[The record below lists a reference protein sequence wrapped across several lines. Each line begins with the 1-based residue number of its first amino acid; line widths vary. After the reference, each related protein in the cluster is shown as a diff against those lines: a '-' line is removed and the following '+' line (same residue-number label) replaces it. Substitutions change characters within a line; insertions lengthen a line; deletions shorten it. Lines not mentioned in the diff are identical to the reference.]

1 MYLIKKNR
9 YLWGILFLIEWTMIA
24 ADEFRLSSIVKKQT
38 KVSSLYLSA
47 THRDADKSSPV
58 SHPIRCLT
66 ILKLISDDSIC
77 VRHVKNRL
85 DK

>member
-1 MYLIKKNR
+1 
-9 YLWGILFLIEWTMIA
+9 MIA
-24 ADEFRLSSIVKKQT
+24 ADESQLKSSIVKKQT

-66 ILKLISDDSIC
+66 ILKLISDSIC